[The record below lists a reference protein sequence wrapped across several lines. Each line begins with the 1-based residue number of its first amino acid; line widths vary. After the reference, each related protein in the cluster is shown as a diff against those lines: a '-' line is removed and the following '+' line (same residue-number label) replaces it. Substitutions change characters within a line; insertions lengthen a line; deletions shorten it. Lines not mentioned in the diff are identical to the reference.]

1 MDTKSTDNS
10 AKIDVSEVV
19 AKYAPSGVYDVVIEN
34 VGADVED
41 SADIFD
47 EDGINIGTEPV
58 PGYPKMQYIPFGAD
72 NAYPYRLV
80 RAIGVDDVLSQNLFF
95 NVLTAYGTGLKYL
108 DKETKK
114 PTEDDEI
121 QRFMLHNSMSE
132 FFLEQCTDMKHYFF
146 SVAVVILDREYNKI
160 VSVRHKDASFC
171 RFEKA
176 NKKGIVEHVFYAN
189 WRKSGSL
196 TKDDVEVI
204 DLLDQRD
211 PLGDLLVRVGK
222 APGDDGEMRRRTNK
236 YKFAVVMRF
245 PTPGQKYY
253 PTPYYTA
260 IFRGDWYDIKRLVGK
275 SKKAKIRNST
285 SLRYQVEINKEYWAN
300 IIAEENLIDPLE
312 IKKRFELERQRIRDF
327 ITGSRNAGKVWIS
340 GFYIDPDGKEH
351 SMVKVNTIDT
361 TKEGGDW
368 SEDVAE
374 ASNMECYAT
383 NIHPNLVGAT
393 PGKSSSNNSGSD
405 KRELFTLK
413 QSLECAF
420 HDMLCKVHHLIIY
433 YNGWDKMA
441 YPAVPLIMLTTLD
454 KKTDAQKVQSD
465 GTQGDVND

>member
-1 MDTKSTDNS
+1 MDTKSTGKFN
-10 AKIDVSEVV
+10 AEVAI
-19 AKYAPSGVYDVVIEN
+19 AKYAPSGVYDIVIDN
-34 VGADVED
+34 SVDNVED
-41 SADIFD
+41 SSTVFD
-47 EDGINIGTEPV
+47 EDALNFNYNKV
-58 PGYPKMQYIPFGAD
+58 PGYPNMEYVPFGVD
-72 NAYPYRLV
+72 DTLPYRLIK
-80 RAIGVDDVLSQNLFF
+80 AIGDDDVLSQNLFF

-114 PTEDDEI
+114 PTEDEDIEK
-121 QRFMLHNSMSE
+121 FLLHNSMNE

-146 SVAVVILDREYNKI
+146 SVAVIILDRNYEKI
-160 VSVRHKDASFC
+160 VQVHHKDASYC
-171 RFEKA
+171 RFQRA
-176 NKKGIVEHVFYAN
+176 NKDGKIENVFYAN
-189 WRKSGSL
+189 WRKPSSI
-196 TKDDVEVI
+196 TKKDVEI
-204 DLLDQRD
+204 IPLLDQRD
-211 PLGDLLVRVGK
+211 PLGDLLQLTGK
-222 APGDDGEMRRRTNK
+222 APGSDGLTRVRTNK

-275 SKKAKIRNST
+275 TKKTKIRNS
-285 SLRYQVEINKEYWAN
+285 SSFKHQVEINKEYWQH
-300 IIAEENLIDPLE
+300 IIAEEHLE
-312 IKKRFELERQRIRDF
+312 DELAIKERFDLERRKIRDF

-340 GFYIDPDGKEH
+340 GFYIDPDGNEH
-351 SMVKVNTIDT
+351 SMVKINTVDT

-393 PGKSSSNNSGSD
+393 PGKSSQNNSGSD

-420 HDMLCKVHHLIIY
+420 HDMLCKVHNVIIHF
-433 YNGWDKMA
+433 NGWNKKVT
-441 YPAVPLIMLTTLD
+441 PSVPLILLTTLD
-454 KKTDAQKVQSD
+454 KNMDAQKVQRD
-465 GTQGDVND
+465 GTSSGVND